1 MLCHGAAGVAHLFN
15 RMFQATGEAWLA
27 QAARRWFAQVFQLQH
42 SGSGIAGYQSH
53 VDSDA
58 TPGGSWRTEPGL
70 LTGTAGLALA
80 LLAAATEIEPEWDRA
95 LLLSARNLAR

>member
-1 MLCHGAAGVAHLFN
+1 MQ
-15 RMFQATGEAWLA
+15 R
-27 QAARRWFAQVFQLQH
+27 

-53 VDSDA
+53 IDSDA
-58 TPGGSWRTEPGL
+58 TPGGWRTDPGL